1 MTGPQ
6 LSAETMVVLGRYGL
20 DKLPLSIAPRRRS
33 RSRLEQVRIGQT
45 IVITYTEALAVSLEK
60 TSPKAK

>member
-1 MTGPQ
+1 
-6 LSAETMVVLGRYGL
+6 MVVLGQYGL
-20 DKLPLSIAPRRRS
+20 EKLPLTIAPRRRS

-45 IVITYTEALAVSLEK
+45 IVITYTEALAVPLEK